1 MTKTLKSKVMVVL
14 TVLFLVVAA
23 FILLIQ
29 SNKASAEVASDGYTI
44 GQGAAVRIVENS
56 SGIRFRANVDESF
69 VNGLLTENEGATLNF
84 YGKINAVGASDSAAR
99 IAKVASPVF
108 TDDSNSN
115 ESAEITVSVIYDNL
129 ADNLKKA
136 AYGVDLYA
144 EFYVEVVVGGK
155 VVDTVEAAGSTG
167 NYSMR
172 SVANQAY
179 LNWTEDVGYE
189 KETLLEYFNVGKT
202 ITTPSGYVSDTAK
215 GEIAFSGAKIDE
227 NATVKVYIAGKR
239 ATATYKNGEFVITSA
254 PVSGYVNNTTDYL
267 TYFDADGTA
276 YNVKFTYGK
285 EVNAENMD
293 DICHTYNTI
302 QTASYLVL
310 TQDIDMSGV
319 TWSQH
324 VTGNLTRF
332 YGTLDGAGHTIKNL
346 TLNSANQAGGMF
358 DKLYGRVCNLVM
370 TDVVAAPNSN
380 IQGVIANEIYSSASI
395 ENVYINVASMGYRAG
410 ALIGLWDNVA
420 HVKNVV
426 VSVDSASHDSYNSA
440 LVGYRYNAGMLVD
453 NVHVYSANTSLPIF
467 DTTKQPL
474 YSSYTDA
481 ETYNEATLGKEYTYT
496 NEEGIFVENV
506 LNANLPKF
514 INDAVINDY
523 ATVITQANAA
533 TAIPAATSGYYVLG
547 EDIDLTGFAGGSGT
561 ITGIFDGQGHTI
573 SNFTSTAGYGIWNNV
588 NGATIK
594 NLKVKATL
602 PDRSA
607 VFGRTAGV
615 NGATLDNV
623 YVELDSKSTTYTS
636 LFYAVQGDSTFKDV
650 VVNVTSTTGISAVF
664 GGQAVSAGKTMTID
678 GVIVLGSSNPA
689 LTLSTATSQLK
700 GVDGSAVESGV
711 DYIVY
716 TSVAQL
722 ASDVDGLHVSNPVL
736 KSIIDSE
743 LVLSISADNIDELQK
758 ATTGYYRLSEDIDF
772 AESFAGTWVPS
783 SFSGILDG
791 QGYTIS
797 NFRGSSFFANCNGA
811 TIMNVNFVDASFTSD
826 GFFATGNGSRTA
838 TLENSVLTFTQ
849 FGKDSGSWAALF
861 AGQTGGVLTLN
872 NVYIEIP
879 ETTNDRLGAITKVA
893 ETGSKLTNVYLVGGN
908 GSVHSTNSS
917 NNTTFVRTNPT
928 YAPNFVGEAG
938 VYVTAE
944 EMLAALEG
952 KLPEF
957 LKDYFF
963 SNGLISTPLY
973 QESNG
978 HFDIWAYSST
988 NGEWVQYYVDA
999 DGDGV
1004 TEQHKFYFVD
1014 NGNGTLSLVMDDD
1027 LKGNETI
1034 VKLTDLSQVKQYQ
1047 QAGFTVLYAA
1057 SQVQDHVTASNYSW
1071 DKSYA
1076 KFFLD
1081 IGEQLGM
1088 KVMIYQSSIY
1098 GLVYDPSTYHH
1109 GAVESLIGE
1118 GNEFVTEADLEQY
1131 IYDILY
1137 VKTNIAQHPA
1147 FYGISL
1153 LDEPPVNCFK
1163 ALGQVYRAFKEVC
1176 PDKNVMINLLPYTET
1191 KAKVDTDGDEIADK
1205 NVHFYNFM
1213 GRSTTSTEESYSST
1227 SSMYINMWESA
1238 YMNYLNTYYTEIG
1251 QYCGYVQYDNYCLYV
1266 EGSPMYPITAT
1277 YLRCHQMV
1285 AEFAAEKG
1293 LEYKIVHQSRG
1304 SGSQRAPS
1312 EDDMWWQVNVSLAF
1326 GAKEHSYYTYY
1337 PVGNSGGSAPDY
1349 NSPIVDR
1356 FGEPNE
1362 LYNVVSDI
1370 NAELAFMAKAL
1381 DFFSYK
1387 DMAVFANSA
1396 FTYENSKYMS
1406 RLKNGTLSNG
1416 LKVEIDFKSG
1426 AAILVAE
1433 LFDQTNEQVGYYV
1446 VNLTSPTQQSSGNV
1460 RITIDGFDF
1469 AEIWQNSTIS
1479 YNTAPDKGINL
1490 ELGVG
1495 RGAFIIPFN

>member
-1 MTKTLKSKVMVVL
+1 MTKTLKSKVLVVL
-14 TVLFLVVAA
+14 TVLFLAAMA
-23 FILLIQ
+23 FIGLMQ
-29 SNKASAEVASDGYTI
+29 SSTASAEVVSDGYTI
-44 GQGAAVRIVENS
+44 GQGAAVRLVDKS
-56 SGIRFRANVDESF
+56 SGIRFRANVEESF
-69 VNGLLTENEGATLNF
+69 VNGLLADNEGATLKF
-84 YGKINAVGASDSAAR
+84 YGKINAVGAADSAAKIAR
-99 IAKVASPVF
+99 IASPVF
-108 TDDSNSN
+108 TDEENIN
-115 ESAEITVSVIYDNL
+115 ESAELTVSVIYNNL

-144 EFYVEVVVGGK
+144 KFYVEVVVGGK
-155 VVDTVEAAGSTG
+155 VVDTVEAAGSTD

-179 LNWTEDVGYE
+179 LNWNENVGYE
-189 KETLLEYFNVGKT
+189 KEDLLEYFSVGKT
-202 ITTPSGYVSDTAK
+202 VNTSSGYVSDTAK
-215 GEIAFSGAKIDE
+215 AEIAFSGAKIAE
-227 NATVKVYIAGKR
+227 GSTVKVYIAGKST
-239 ATATYKNGEFVITSA
+239 TATYENGEFVIASA
-254 PVSGYVNNTTDYL
+254 PISGYVNNKTDYL

-285 EVNAENMD
+285 EVNAENID
-293 DICHTYNTI
+293 ALCHTYNSI
-302 QTASYLVL
+302 ETASYLVL

-332 YGTLDGAGHTIKNL
+332 YGTFDGAGHTIKNL
-346 TLNSANQAGGMF
+346 TLNGTNQAGGMF

-370 TDVVAAPNSN
+370 TDVVAAPGSN
-380 IQGVIANEIYSSASI
+380 IQGVIANVNYSSSSI
-395 ENVYINVASMGYRAG
+395 ENVYINIASMGYRAG
-410 ALIGLWDNVA
+410 ALIGLWDYVA
-420 HVKNVV
+420 PVKNVV

-440 LVGYRYNAGMLVD
+440 LVGFRYNAGMVVD
-453 NVHVYSANTSLPIF
+453 NVHVYSANASLPIF

-481 ETYNEATLGKEYTYT
+481 ETYTEAILNKDYTYT
-496 NEEGIFVENV
+496 NKAGNFVDNV
-506 LNANLPKF
+506 LNADLPEF
-514 INDAVINDY
+514 INDAVIKDY
-523 ATVITQANAA
+523 ATIITQANAA
-533 TAIPAATSGYYVLG
+533 TAIPAATDGYYVLG
-547 EDIDLTGFAGGSGT
+547 EDIDLTGFTGGTGT
-561 ITGIFDGQGHTI
+561 ITGVFDGQGHTI
-573 SNFTSTAGYGIWNNV
+573 SNFTSAAGNGIWNNV

-594 NLKVKATL
+594 NIKVRATL

-607 VFGRTAGV
+607 VFGRTAGTS
-615 NGATLDNV
+615 GATLDNV
-623 YVELDSKSTTYTS
+623 YVEVDSKSTTYTS

-664 GGQAVSAGKTMTID
+664 GGQAVTAEKTMTID

-711 DYIVY
+711 DYVVY
-716 TSVAQL
+716 TSIDQL
-722 ASDVDGLHVSNPVL
+722 ADDSNGIHINNPVL
-736 KSIIDSE
+736 KSIVDTE
-743 LVLSISADNIDELQK
+743 LVVAITEDNIGKLQT
-758 ATTGYYRLSEDIDF
+758 ATTGYYRLAEDIDF
-772 AESFAGTWVPS
+772 AEAFTGTWTPS
-783 SFSGILDG
+783 AFSGILDG
-791 QGYTIS
+791 QGHSIS
-797 NFRGSSFFANCNGA
+797 NFIGSSFFANCNGA
-811 TIMNVNFVDASFTSD
+811 TIKNINFIDATFTGD
-826 GFFATGNGSRTA
+826 GFFAVGNGARTA
-838 TLENSVLTFTQ
+838 TLENSILTFTK
-849 FGKDSGSWAALF
+849 FGRDSGSWAALF
-861 AGQTGGVLTLN
+861 AGQTGGILTLN

-879 ETTNDRLGAITKVA
+879 ETTNDRVGAITKVG
-893 ETGSKLTNVYLVGGN
+893 ETGSKLTNVFVIGGN

-917 NNTTFVRTNPT
+917 NNTTFVRTNPD
-928 YAPNFVGEAG
+928 YAPNFVGEAAI
-938 VYVTAE
+938 YATAE
-944 EMLAALEG
+944 EMLANSEG
-952 KLPEF
+952 VLPEF
-957 LKDYFF
+957 LKEYFF

-973 QESNG
+973 QESDG
-978 HFDIWAYSST
+978 KFDIWAYSST
-988 NGEWVQYYVDA
+988 NGEWVQYYVDT
-999 DGDGV
+999 DGDGI

-1034 VKLTDLSQVKQYQ
+1034 VKLTDLSQVEQYQ
-1047 QAGFTVLYAA
+1047 QAGFSILYVA

-1071 DKSYA
+1071 DTSYA

-1088 KVMIYQSSIY
+1088 KVMIFQSSIY
-1098 GLVYDPSTYHH
+1098 GLVYHPSTYHH

-1176 PDKNVMINLLPYTET
+1176 PDKYVMINLLPYTET
-1191 KAKVDTDGDEIADK
+1191 TAKVDTDGDGVNDK

-1213 GRSTTSTEESYSST
+1213 GRTTTSTEESYSST

-1238 YMNYLNTYYTEIG
+1238 YMNYLNTYYTEVG
-1251 QYCGYVQYDNYCLYV
+1251 QYCGYIQYDNYCLYV
-1266 EGSPMYPITAT
+1266 DGSPMYPITTT

-1312 EDDMWWQVNVSLAF
+1312 EADMWWQVNVSLAF

-1356 FGEPNE
+1356 FGAPNE
-1362 LYNVVSDI
+1362 LYNVVSEI

-1381 DFFSYK
+1381 DFFTYK
-1387 DMAVFANSA
+1387 DMAVFANST
-1396 FTYENSKYMS
+1396 FTYENSKYIS
-1406 RLKNGTLSNG
+1406 RLKNASLSNG
-1416 LKVEIDFKSG
+1416 LKVEINFKSG
-1426 AAILVAE
+1426 AAILVTE

-1479 YNTAPDKGINL
+1479 YNTAPDKGIDL

-1495 RGAFIIPFN
+1495 MGAFIIPFN